1 MHASLKAELGPLLNL
16 IYAVKLA
23 YKKKDITEGEVE
35 YFFKQLFQLKNFE
48 KWRNIE
54 TDLVN
59 MEDKVDKTRFLQYKR
74 ELIKIYPEQGR
85 KIIEYIEK
93 EIGQTFP
100 LREAAR
106 ILNFRLFAQGSEFAK
121 LKLF

>member
-1 MHASLKAELGPLLNL
+1 MIPQIYGVMQASIKADLCSLFNL

-48 KWRNIE
+48 QWRCIE
-54 TDLVN
+54 RDLVN
-59 MEDKVDKTRFLQYKR
+59 MEEKVEKTRFLQYKR

-93 EIGQTFP
+93 EIG
-100 LREAAR
+100 
-106 ILNFRLFAQGSEFAK
+106 
-121 LKLF
+121 

>member
-1 MHASLKAELGPLLNL
+1 
-16 IYAVKLA
+16 
-23 YKKKDITEGEVE
+23 
-35 YFFKQLFQLKNFE
+35 
-48 KWRNIE
+48 
-54 TDLVN
+54 

-93 EIGQTFP
+93 EIRQTFP
-100 LREAAR
+100 FKEASR
-106 ILNFRLFAQGSEFAK
+106 ILNFRIFAAGSEYSN

>member
-1 MHASLKAELGPLLNL
+1 MLDFTLDEEFFSTQVIPQIFGVMHASVKAELSSLLNL

-23 YKKKDITEGEVE
+23 YKKKDISESEVE

-48 KWRNIE
+48 RWRHIE

-74 ELIKIYPEQGR
+74 ELIKIYPE
-85 KIIEYIEK
+85 
-93 EIGQTFP
+93 
-100 LREAAR
+100 
-106 ILNFRLFAQGSEFAK
+106 
-121 LKLF
+121 